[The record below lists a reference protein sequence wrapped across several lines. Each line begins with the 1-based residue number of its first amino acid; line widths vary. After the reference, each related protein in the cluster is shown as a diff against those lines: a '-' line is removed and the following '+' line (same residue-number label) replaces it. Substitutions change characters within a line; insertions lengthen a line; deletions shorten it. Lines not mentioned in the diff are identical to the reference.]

1 MKLLHH
7 ASIEIIGTD
16 TDSGQNQ
23 ATCPRDS
30 YIVIGPKPMQLVVP
44 SAVRAA
50 VAAAMKMRRI
60 TSHTEF
66 FFIAILV

>member
-1 MKLLHH
+1 
-7 ASIEIIGTD
+7 
-16 TDSGQNQ
+16 
-23 ATCPRDS
+23 
-30 YIVIGPKPMQLVVP
+30 MQLVVP
-44 SAVRAA
+44 TAVNAA

>member
-1 MKLLHH
+1 
-7 ASIEIIGTD
+7 
-16 TDSGQNQ
+16 
-23 ATCPRDS
+23 
-30 YIVIGPKPMQLVVP
+30 MQLVVP

-66 FFIAILV
+66 FFIASDFRLILVFWFFEEGVRRNVLDIRILVFDLMVKS